1 MMRTS
6 ALVIMVASV
15 SLGGCVF
22 DDVVS
27 SMQTSLVAAPTPVVA
42 QVEPAALAGPNAI
55 PWQLTPASTASV
67 AQGETTVVVDKPGV
81 GRIRGTET
89 ALAKLDERIVPYGA
103 DTQVVSACKDA
114 FDPAGQEGRRLFGR
128 GRSGGAREEERA
140 RPDPAGVLPH
150 LLRGP
155 EGSGGRGTTGLDR
168 LLGRPQG
175 RASQG
180 LGRLISPKRA

>member
-103 DTQVVSACKDA
+103 DTQVVSVCKDA
-114 FDPAGQEGRRLFGR
+114 FDPQAKKEGAYSVEAAAAGPEKKSARGRTQQVFFRIFYADPKDQGVEVRQASIACSVGRRG
-128 GRSGGAREEERA
+128 E
-140 RPDPAGVLPH
+140 
-150 LLRGP
+150 LLK
-155 EGSGGRGTTGLDR
+155 
-168 LLGRPQG
+168 
-175 RASQG
+175 ASVV
-180 LGRLISPKRA
+180 